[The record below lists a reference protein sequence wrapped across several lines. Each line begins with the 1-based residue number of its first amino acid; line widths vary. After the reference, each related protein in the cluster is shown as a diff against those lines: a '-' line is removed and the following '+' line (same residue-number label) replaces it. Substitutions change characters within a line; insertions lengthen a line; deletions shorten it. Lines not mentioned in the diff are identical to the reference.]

1 MAIAP
6 GSRVL
11 FNELSYGFFNQFIIP
26 GTPSDSIFIILR
38 KRHAFH

>member
-26 GTPSDSIFIILR
+26 DTLHEVPSAASR
-38 KRHAFH
+38 KGESKG